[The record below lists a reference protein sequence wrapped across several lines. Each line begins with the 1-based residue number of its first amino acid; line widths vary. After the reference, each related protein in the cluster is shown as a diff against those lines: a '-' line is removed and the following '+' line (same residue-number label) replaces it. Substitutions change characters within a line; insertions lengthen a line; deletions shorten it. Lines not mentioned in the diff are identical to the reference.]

1 MNNVSVVIVGMGQRG
16 LTLLERL
23 QAVLSERELGVG
35 IDLHLIDPSIP
46 GQGIHEWT
54 QPEHLLVNT
63 IAAQVT
69 MYCDDSVTDSGPV
82 LSGSSLLEW
91 ALEQGYKKLDGR
103 YVISDV
109 GEPIDENTYLPRA
122 VMGKYLTWVYD
133 RLIEG
138 LPDYVTVFNH
148 RRDAV
153 NIVPF
158 DNGRIEVQLDGGF
171 RIGADYVF
179 MTMGHSLG
187 GKDSFDRKFDELV
200 SHGKSGNSHLA
211 YFRMPY
217 PITSLN
223 SISSQA
229 KVAICGTGLTAT
241 DAISALTLGVGGK
254 FEKISSTRYQY
265 IPCGREPKI
274 TVFSRQGLPA
284 GGRAVNQKGT
294 YGQYKARFFTR
305 DFVDRSRQNNRRE
318 RGNEQLDFDRDLWPT
333 LKKEMAY
340 VYSSSLKGEFDDPA
354 TYQVEPEIAAAIDS
368 LMVPAANLTFADQDD
383 YREYVRQHLED
394 DIADCFGG
402 NVNNPRKAAADI
414 LRDIRDNIRHAVDYG
429 RLTPESHRRFLSY
442 WCSISNRVASGP
454 PKERNMEMAALI
466 DAGVVSFFGP
476 KPDIGYDEACCRF
489 TLSTNRFAE
498 PVTEK
503 FDVLIRAKVDLFEPE
518 SSPAPL
524 IRNMLAAGVIK
535 PFRNGDFK
543 PSGID
548 VDGAV
553 NVIDRNGKVIRNLW
567 ALGYVVEGAH
577 FYTYVLPRPYS
588 NSRGLQDAGR
598 AVVTMVRDIA
608 RRSEAD
614 QPLDYAAV

>member
-23 QAVLSERELGVG
+23 HAVLSERDIKVG
-35 IDLHLIDPSIP
+35 IDLHLIDPSTP

-69 MYCDDSVTDSGPV
+69 LYCDESVMDSGPI
-82 LSGSSLLEW
+82 LPGPSLLEW
-91 ALEQGYKKLDGR
+91 VLEQGYKKLDGR

-133 RLIEG
+133 KLIEG

-153 NIVPF
+153 NIVPL
-158 DNGRIEVQLDGGF
+158 DNDRIEVQLDGGF

-187 GKDSFDRKFDELV
+187 GKDRFDREMDELV
-200 SHGKSGNSHLA
+200 NKGKTGNSHLA

-223 SISSQA
+223 SISSHA

-254 FEKISSTRYQY
+254 FEKISSARYQY

-284 GGRAVNQKGT
+284 GGRAINQKGT
-294 YGQYKARFFTR
+294 YGQYKAKFFTR
-305 DFVDRSRQNNRRE
+305 DFVDMRRQNSLRE
-318 RGNEQLDFDRDLWPT
+318 RGSEQLDFDRDLWPT

-340 VYSSSLKGEFDDPA
+340 VYSSSLKGEFGDPA
-354 TYQVEPEIAAAIDS
+354 IYQVEPEIAAAIDT
-368 LMVPAANLTFADQDD
+368 LMVPMANITFTDQKD

-454 PKERNMEMAALI
+454 PKERNMEMAALV
-466 DAGVVSFFGP
+466 DAGVVSFFSP
-476 KPDIGYDEACCRF
+476 KPDIGYDKARCRF
-489 TLSTNRFAE
+489 TLSTDRFAE
-498 PVTEK
+498 PVTEE

-518 SSPAPL
+518 LSPAPL
-524 IRNMLAAGVIK
+524 IRNMLAAGVIRS
-535 PFRNGDFK
+535 FRNGDFK

-553 NVIDRNGKVIRNLW
+553 NVIDLNGKVIRNLW

-588 NSRGLQDAGR
+588 NSRGLQDAGG
-598 AVVTMVRDIA
+598 AIVTMVRDIA
-608 RRSEAD
+608 QRSEVG
-614 QPLDYAAV
+614 QLLDCAAV